1 MEIYFK
7 EIQKEEARVDLLLL
21 ADPSKEA
28 IEGYIRKGII
38 LGAFIE
44 DKLIGQSVI
53 CNIKPQTY
61 EIMNIAV
68 DENYEGRGV
77 GKSLIKKSIDAIK
90 NLGGK
95 TLEIGTGNSSIKQ
108 LALYQKCGFRITGTE
123 RDFFIKNYEEEI
135 FENGI
140 QCMDMIRLS
149 MDL

>member
-38 LGAFIE
+38 LGVFIE
-44 DKLIGQSVI
+44 DRLIGQSVI
-53 CNIKPQTY
+53 CNIKHQAY

-68 DENYEGRGV
+68 DENYEGRGI
-77 GKSLIKKSIDAIK
+77 GKNLIKRSIDVVK

-108 LALYQKCGFRITGTE
+108 LALYQKCGFRITGIE
-123 RDFFIKNYEEEI
+123 RDFFIKNYKEEI